1 VPIQRIVWRAQ
12 GVKVY
17 DPEPT
22 DAETCELFGGRK
34 GVSARIVK
42 VVARG
47 IVSRLRGKRQ
57 ELITLTFKKR
67 VGESPIERVAQKEW
81 EVGDFA

>member
-1 VPIQRIVWRAQ
+1 VPVQRIVWTGQ

-67 VGESPIERVAQKEW
+67 VGEPPIERVVRKER
-81 EVGDFA
+81 EVGDLA

>member
-22 DAETCELFGGRK
+22 DVETCELFGGRN

-42 VVARG
+42 IVDRG
-47 IVSRLRGKRQ
+47 IISRLIGRRQ
-57 ELITLTFKKR
+57 ELITLIFKKR
-67 VGESPIERVAQKEW
+67 VGEPPIERKVQKEQ
-81 EVGDFA
+81 EVRGFV

>member
-1 VPIQRIVWRAQ
+1 VPVQRIVWTGQ

-42 VVARG
+42 IAARG
-47 IVSRLRGKRQ
+47 IIPRLRGKRQ

-67 VGESPIERVAQKEW
+67 VGEPPIERVAQKER

>member
-1 VPIQRIVWRAQ
+1 VPIRRIVWTGQ

-22 DAETCELFGGRK
+22 DAETCELFGGRN

-42 VVARG
+42 ITAHG
-47 IVSRLRGKRQ
+47 IISRLRGRQ
-57 ELITLTFKKR
+57 RELITLTFKKR
-67 VGESPIERVAQKEW
+67 AGKPPIERVVQKERG
-81 EVGDFA
+81 VVDFA

>member
-1 VPIQRIVWRAQ
+1 MPIQRIVWTGQ

-17 DPEPT
+17 DPDPA
-22 DAETCELFGGRK
+22 DAETCELVGGRN

-42 VVARG
+42 
-47 IVSRLRGKRQ
+47 IVPRWVIPRLIGRRQ
-57 ELITLTFKKR
+57 EITKITFSKR
-67 VGESPIERVAQKEW
+67 VGEPPIERVVQGER

>member
-22 DAETCELFGGRK
+22 DVKTCELFGGRN

-42 VVARG
+42 VVDRG
-47 IVSRLRGKRQ
+47 IIPRLIGRRQ
-57 ELITLTFKKR
+57 ELITLIFKKQ
-67 VGESPIERVAQKEW
+67 VGEPPIEREVQKEQ
-81 EVGDFA
+81 EVRGFV

>member
-1 VPIQRIVWRAQ
+1 VPVQRIVWTGQ

-47 IVSRLRGKRQ
+47 IVSRLRGKPQ

-67 VGESPIERVAQKEW
+67 VGEPPIERVVRKER
-81 EVGDFA
+81 EVGDLA